1 MSARQ
6 ELPRRSREALG
17 AWYSAELLGDLILL
31 EGSFFGWVFGRSG
44 QHAVTINQTV
54 HLTSRAP
61 ELDSDAGIALVG
73 HECFHVAQ
81 QRKLGWWQFFWK
93 YVLKWRPAHVKRGWE
108 HPMEKP
114 AYERGRE
121 IIQGLSER

>member
-1 MSARQ
+1 MSAKL
-6 ELPRRSREALG
+6 ELPRRAREALTT
-17 AWYSAELLGDLILL
+17 WYGAELLDDLMLL
-31 EGSFFGWVFGRSG
+31 EGSLFGWLFGRSG

-61 ELDSDAGIALVG
+61 ELDSDAGIAMVG
-73 HECFHVAQ
+73 HECFHITQ
-81 QRKLGWWQFFWK
+81 HRELGWWRFFWK
-93 YVLKWRPAHVKRGWE
+93 YVLRWRPSHVKRGWE

-121 IIQGLSER
+121 IIAALTEG